1 MATGNRLS
9 TEIMIN
15 LAGNLTAKARQYGA
29 NMSQF
34 ARNHQKAMRLVKAT
48 TEAATRGLDT
58 LGNRYTAMIAGFAG
72 SAMMRE
78 FAQVDRRMTRI
89 GIAAEKTRDE
99 MAQMLNGIQD
109 AAIKFKVDDSELI
122 SAVEKV
128 GTVTGE
134 IDFGVKNKEMMA
146 ASIAASGSSGESIG
160 SLFSQFTKFDIKDE
174 NEALKAMDTL
184 NLLGK
189 EGAYELKDIA
199 EKATR
204 AMSLYSAAG
213 GRGVQGVKDVGV
225 ALESAVDA
233 TGNRDTAA
241 TAVENLIRDLQLPKV
256 VKTLRTNGIDVYG
269 KDGRMRSLPLLL
281 QEIARKS
288 GNRGAEEQNKRLI
301 EAGFNQD
308 SVMLLSSVTSG
319 KGAENLQRYMK
330 VVGDGKGIMKDAAYA
345 AQDFTS
351 AMQALETSWKKFSH
365 NQLAKPVQD
374 LADAINS
381 VDQNTVQNWLQVG
394 KYMAIALGGIIAIRK
409 TYQFGKT
416 IHDIMNPKG
425 KGKGIPSGIT
435 DVFGSGVMPVYVVNM
450 GSGGMNGNTGGLPD
464 TPDSSRN
471 PRNPRNPR
479 GPGNRGGKAGKGA
492 GIIAGALEFYD
503 FLTTQYALPGEV
515 DSLTKS
521 VAGDASASPW
531 EREFAQQ
538 SQNNQKALE
547 SVWRKVTDW
556 FDSLNGKNIGG
567 MPSWSGMQ
575 PSQLAPLLSQQL
587 QGEIRVVVEG
597 DARVKS
603 VRVDQP
609 GVRLSAQ
616 AGVTSVEQG

>member
-34 ARNHQKAMRLVKAT
+34 ARNHQKAMNLVKAT
-48 TEAATRGLDT
+48 TESATRGLDV

-160 SLFSQFTKFDIKDE
+160 SLFSQFTKFGIKDE

-213 GRGVQGVKDVGV
+213 GHGVQGVKDVGV

-241 TAVENLIRDLQLPKV
+241 TAVENFIKDLQKPKI
-256 VKTLRTNGIDVYG
+256 VKTLKRNGINVFDSEG
-269 KDGRMRSLPLLL
+269 HMRSLPLLL
-281 QEIARKS
+281 QEIAARS
-288 GNRGAEEQNKRLI
+288 GSKGSEIQSKRLE
-301 EAGFNQD
+301 EAGFLD
-308 SVMLLSSVTSG
+308 DATMLIKSVTSG
-319 KGAENLQRYMK
+319 KGAENLQRYMN

-365 NQLAKPVQD
+365 NQLAKPVQE

-394 KYMAIALGGIIAIRK
+394 KYMAIALGGIIAVRK

-425 KGKGIPSGIT
+425 KGKGIPGGIT
-435 DVFGSGVMPVYVVNM
+435 DIFGSGVMPVYVVNM
-450 GSGGMNGNTGGLPD
+450 GSGGMNCNTGGLPD
-464 TPDSSRN
+464 APDPSRN
-471 PRNPRNPR
+471 PRTPR
-479 GPGNRGGKAGKGA
+479 NRGGAAGKGA

-515 DSLTKS
+515 GSLTKS
-521 VAGDASASPW
+521 VAGATGASPW

-538 SQNNQKALE
+538 SQDNQKALE

-556 FDSLNGKNIGG
+556 FNSLGDKNIAD
-567 MPSWSGMQ
+567 PRPWAGMQ
-575 PSQLAPLLSQQL
+575 GTQNYPFLPQQL

>member
-34 ARNHQKAMRLVKAT
+34 ARNHQKAMNLVKAT
-48 TEAATRGLDT
+48 TESATRGLDV

-134 IDFGVKNKEMMA
+134 IDFGFKNKEMMA
-146 ASIAASGSSGESIG
+146 ASIAASGSSGEAIG
-160 SLFSQFTKFDIKDE
+160 SLFSQFTKFGIKDE
-174 NEALKAMDTL
+174 NDALKAMDTL

-241 TAVENLIRDLQLPKV
+241 TAVENFIKDLQKPKI
-256 VKTLRTNGIDVYG
+256 VKTLKRNGINVFDSEG
-269 KDGRMRSLPLLL
+269 HMRSLPLLL
-281 QEIARKS
+281 QEIAARS
-288 GNRGAEEQNKRLI
+288 GSKGSEIQSKRLE
-301 EAGFNQD
+301 EAGFLD
-308 SVMLLSSVTSG
+308 DATMLIKSVTSG
-319 KGAENLQRYMK
+319 KGAENLQRYMN

-365 NQLAKPVQD
+365 NQLAKPVQE

-394 KYMAIALGGIIAIRK
+394 KYMAIAVGGIIAIRK
-409 TYQFGKT
+409 TYQLGKT
-416 IHDIMNPKG
+416 LHDIMNPKG
-425 KGKGIPSGIT
+425 KGKGIPGGIT

-464 TPDSSRN
+464 TPDSS
-471 PRNPRNPR
+471 RNPRNPR

-521 VAGDASASPW
+521 VAGDASASPR

-538 SQNNQKALE
+538 SQDNQKALE

-556 FDSLNGKNIGG
+556 FSSLGDKNIAD
-567 MPSWSGMQ
+567 PRPWAGMQ
-575 PSQLAPLLSQQL
+575 GTQNYPFLPQQL

>member
-48 TEAATRGLDT
+48 TEAAGRGLDT
-58 LGNRYTAMIAGFAG
+58 LGNRYTAMIAGLGSSLTIKQVADFDAQMRRMGTDAQLTTEQVKTLHDKIRDVSNQKDIRIDASALGQGASELLGKTGDYQYVVDNLRNMGLMMQAFGVDGQVAAGLMAQFWEKNVRGADAVNNMMDRLYSQFAVG
-72 SAMMRE
+72 SVSVADVARAAPKLFSIIQDQGPEAIAQMGA
-78 FAQVDRRMTRI
+78 FAQVFAKNKGSI
-89 GIAAEKTRDE
+89 DE
-99 MAQMLNGIQD
+99 
-109 AAIKFKVDDSELI
+109 
-122 SAVEKV
+122 
-128 GTVTGE
+128 TVTS
-134 IDFGVKNKEMMA
+134 IQAMYASLSDKKNIE
-146 ASIAASGSSGESIG
+146 
-160 SLFSQFTKFDIKDE
+160 F
-174 NEALKAMDTL
+174 LK
-184 NLLGK
+184 K
-189 EGAYELKDIA
+189 
-199 EKATR
+199 
-204 AMSLYSAAG
+204 
-213 GRGVQGVKDVGV
+213 
-225 ALESAVDA
+225 
-233 TGNRDTAA
+233 
-241 TAVENLIRDLQLPKV
+241 
-256 VKTLRTNGIDVYG
+256 NGIDVFVKGTKDIKKPYELMMEILKRAKYDPLKLQDVFDLTGMQGIKALLNPENRQLMEQMIYG
-269 KDGRMRSLPLLL
+269 TIELGSTQKAA
-281 QEIARKS
+281 QT
-288 GNRGAEEQNKRLI
+288 NAE
-301 EAGFNQD
+301 GFNAAIQ
-308 SVMLLSSVTSG
+308 SLNNEWQRF
-319 KGAENLQRYMK
+319 AE
-330 VVGDGKGIMKDAAYA
+330 G
-345 AQDFTS
+345 
-351 AMQALETSWKKFSH
+351 
-365 NQLAKPVQD
+365 QLAKPVQD
-374 LADAINS
+374 LADALNS

-409 TYQFGKT
+409 TYRFGKT

-425 KGKGIPSGIT
+425 KGKGIPGGIT

-464 TPDSSRN
+464 APDSSRN

-515 DSLTKS
+515 HSLTKS
-521 VAGDASASPW
+521 VASDPNASPW

-538 SQNNQKALE
+538 SQDNQKALK

-556 FDSLNGKNIGG
+556 FDSLNGKSIGG
-567 MPSWSGMQ
+567 MPSWGGMQ

>member
-48 TEAATRGLDT
+48 TEAAGRGLDT
-58 LGNRYTAMIAGFAG
+58 LGNRYTAMIAGLGSSLTIKQVADFDAQMRRMGTDAQLTTEQVKTLHDKIRDVSNQKDIRIDASALGQGASELLGKTGDYQYVVDNLRNMGLFMQAFGVDGQVAAGLMAQFWEKNVRGADAVSNMMDRLYSQFAVG
-72 SAMMRE
+72 SVSVADVARAAPKLFSIIQDQGPEAIAQMGA
-78 FAQVDRRMTRI
+78 FAQVFAKNKGSI
-89 GIAAEKTRDE
+89 DE
-99 MAQMLNGIQD
+99 
-109 AAIKFKVDDSELI
+109 
-122 SAVEKV
+122 
-128 GTVTGE
+128 TVTSIQAMYASLSDKKNIE
-134 IDFGVKNKEMMA
+134 FLKKNGVDVFVK
-146 ASIAASGSSGESIG
+146 G
-160 SLFSQFTKFDIKDE
+160 TKDIK
-174 NEALKAMDTL
+174 KP
-184 NLLGK
+184 
-189 EGAYELKDIA
+189 YELMMEILKRAKYDPLKLQDVFDLTGMQGIKALLSPENRELLEKMIYGTIELGSTQKAAQTNA
-199 EKATR
+199 E
-204 AMSLYSAAG
+204 
-213 GRGVQGVKDVGV
+213 
-225 ALESAVDA
+225 
-233 TGNRDTAA
+233 
-241 TAVENLIRDLQLPKV
+241 
-256 VKTLRTNGIDVYG
+256 
-269 KDGRMRSLPLLL
+269 
-281 QEIARKS
+281 
-288 GNRGAEEQNKRLI
+288 
-301 EAGFNQD
+301 GFN
-308 SVMLLSSVTSG
+308 
-319 KGAENLQRYMK
+319 A
-330 VVGDGKGIMKDAAYA
+330 
-345 AQDFTS
+345 
-351 AMQALETSWKKFSH
+351 AMQSLNNEWQRFAEG
-365 NQLAKPVQD
+365 QLAKPVQD
-374 LADAINS
+374 LADALNS
-381 VDQNTVQNWLQVG
+381 VDQDTVQNWLQVG
-394 KYMAIALGGIIAIRK
+394 KYIAIALGGIIAIRK

-425 KGKGIPSGIT
+425 KGKGIPGGIT

-464 TPDSSRN
+464 APDSSRN

-503 FLTTQYALPGEV
+503 FLTTQYALPGEI
-515 DSLTKS
+515 DSLTKF
-521 VAGDASASPW
+521 VAGNASASPW

-538 SQNNQKALE
+538 SQDNQKALE

-556 FDSLNGKNIGG
+556 FNSLGDKNIAD
-567 MPSWSGMQ
+567 PRPWAGMQ
-575 PSQLAPLLSQQL
+575 PTQNYPFLPQQL

>member
-48 TEAATRGLDT
+48 TEAAGRGLDT
-58 LGNRYTAMIAGFAG
+58 LGNRYTAMIAGLGSSLTIKQVADFDAQMRRMGTDAQLTTEQVKTLHDKIRDVSNQKDIRIDASALGQGASELLGKTGDYQYVVDNLRNMGLMMQAFGVDGQVAAGLMAQFWEKNVRGADAVSNMMDRLYSQFAVG
-72 SAMMRE
+72 SVSVADVARAAPKLFSIIQDQGPEAIAQMGA
-78 FAQVDRRMTRI
+78 FAQVFAKNKGSI
-89 GIAAEKTRDE
+89 DE
-99 MAQMLNGIQD
+99 
-109 AAIKFKVDDSELI
+109 
-122 SAVEKV
+122 
-128 GTVTGE
+128 TVTSIQAMYASLSDKKNIE
-134 IDFGVKNKEMMA
+134 FLKKNGVDVFVK
-146 ASIAASGSSGESIG
+146 G
-160 SLFSQFTKFDIKDE
+160 TKDIK
-174 NEALKAMDTL
+174 KP
-184 NLLGK
+184 
-189 EGAYELKDIA
+189 YELMMEILKRAKYDPLKLQDVFDQTGMQGIKALLNPENRQLMEQMIYGTIELGSTQKAAQTNA
-199 EKATR
+199 E
-204 AMSLYSAAG
+204 
-213 GRGVQGVKDVGV
+213 
-225 ALESAVDA
+225 
-233 TGNRDTAA
+233 
-241 TAVENLIRDLQLPKV
+241 
-256 VKTLRTNGIDVYG
+256 
-269 KDGRMRSLPLLL
+269 
-281 QEIARKS
+281 
-288 GNRGAEEQNKRLI
+288 
-301 EAGFNQD
+301 GFN
-308 SVMLLSSVTSG
+308 
-319 KGAENLQRYMK
+319 A
-330 VVGDGKGIMKDAAYA
+330 
-345 AQDFTS
+345 
-351 AMQALETSWKKFSH
+351 AMQSLNNEWQRFAEG
-365 NQLAKPVQD
+365 QLAKPVQD
-374 LADAINS
+374 LADALNS

-425 KGKGIPSGIT
+425 KGKGIPGGIT

-450 GSGGMNGNTGGLPD
+450 GSGGMNGNTDGLPD

-479 GPGNRGGKAGKGA
+479 GPGNRGGKTGKGA

>member
-160 SLFSQFTKFDIKDE
+160 SLFSLFTKFSIKDE
-174 NEALKAMDTL
+174 NDALKAMDTL

-213 GRGVQGVKDVGV
+213 GRGWEGVKDVGV
-225 ALESAVDA
+225 VLESAVDA

-281 QEIARKS
+281 QEIAAKS
-288 GNRGAEEQNKRLI
+288 GNRGAEAQNKRLI

-319 KGAENLQRYMK
+319 KGAENLQRYME
-330 VVGDGKGIMKDAAYA
+330 VTGDGKGIMKDAAYA

-365 NQLAKPVQD
+365 HQLAKPVQD

-409 TYQFGKT
+409 TYKFGKT

-425 KGKGIPSGIT
+425 KGKGIPGGIT

-464 TPDSSRN
+464 APDS
-471 PRNPRNPR
+471 PRNPRNSR
-479 GPGNRGGKAGKGA
+479 NRGGKAGKGA

-503 FLTTQYALPGEV
+503 FLTTQYALPGEI

-521 VAGDASASPW
+521 VAGATGASPW

-538 SQNNQKALE
+538 SQDNQQALE

-556 FDSLNGKNIGG
+556 FDSLSEKNIGG
-567 MPSWSGMQ
+567 MPSWGGMQ
-575 PSQLAPLLSQQL
+575 PSQLAPYLSQQL

-603 VRVDQP
+603 VKVDQP

-616 AGVTSVEQG
+616 AGITSVEQG

>member
-1 MATGNRLS
+1 
-9 TEIMIN
+9 
-15 LAGNLTAKARQYGA
+15 
-29 NMSQF
+29 
-34 ARNHQKAMRLVKAT
+34 
-48 TEAATRGLDT
+48 
-58 LGNRYTAMIAGFAG
+58 
-72 SAMMRE
+72 
-78 FAQVDRRMTRI
+78 
-89 GIAAEKTRDE
+89 
-99 MAQMLNGIQD
+99 
-109 AAIKFKVDDSELI
+109 
-122 SAVEKV
+122 
-128 GTVTGE
+128 
-134 IDFGVKNKEMMA
+134 
-146 ASIAASGSSGESIG
+146 
-160 SLFSQFTKFDIKDE
+160 
-174 NEALKAMDTL
+174 
-184 NLLGK
+184 
-189 EGAYELKDIA
+189 
-199 EKATR
+199 
-204 AMSLYSAAG
+204 
-213 GRGVQGVKDVGV
+213 
-225 ALESAVDA
+225 
-233 TGNRDTAA
+233 
-241 TAVENLIRDLQLPKV
+241 
-256 VKTLRTNGIDVYG
+256 
-269 KDGRMRSLPLLL
+269 
-281 QEIARKS
+281 
-288 GNRGAEEQNKRLI
+288 
-301 EAGFNQD
+301 
-308 SVMLLSSVTSG
+308 MLLSSVTSG

-365 NQLAKPVQD
+365 HQLAKPVQD

-425 KGKGIPSGIT
+425 KGKGIPGGIT

-464 TPDSSRN
+464 TPDSS
-471 PRNPRNPR
+471 RNPRNPR

-515 DSLTKS
+515 DSLTKF

-538 SQNNQKALE
+538 SQDNQKALE

-556 FDSLNGKNIGG
+556 FNSLGDKNIAD
-567 MPSWSGMQ
+567 PRPWAGMQ
-575 PSQLAPLLSQQL
+575 PTQNYPFLPQQL

>member
-15 LAGNLTAKARQYGA
+15 LSGNLTAKARQYGA

-160 SLFSQFTKFDIKDE
+160 SLFSQFTKFGIKDE

-269 KDGRMRSLPLLL
+269 KDGRMRSLPILL

-319 KGAENLQRYMK
+319 KGAENLQRYIK

-394 KYMAIALGGIIAIRK
+394 KYMAIALGGIIAVRK
-409 TYQFGKT
+409 TYKFGKT

-425 KGKGIPSGIT
+425 KNKGIPSGIT

-464 TPDSSRN
+464 ARNSSRN
-471 PRNPRNPR
+471 PRGSQMPKLVTPQTVSGFNFLDMALSAFPKNKEEADALIARVQENN
-479 GPGNRGGKAGKGA
+479 NRPTVWTDIKNWFNS
-492 GIIAGALEFYD
+492 LE
-503 FLTTQYALPGEV
+503 
-515 DSLTKS
+515 K
-521 VAGDASASPW
+521 
-531 EREFAQQ
+531 
-538 SQNNQKALE
+538 
-547 SVWRKVTDW
+547 
-556 FDSLNGKNIGG
+556 KNIAD
-567 MPSWSGMQ
+567 PRPWAGMQ
-575 PSQLAPLLSQQL
+575 GTQNYPFLPQQL

>member
-146 ASIAASGSSGESIG
+146 ATIAASGSSGDAIG
-160 SLFSQFTKFDIKDE
+160 LLSSQFTKFDIRDE
-174 NEALKAMDTL
+174 SEALKAMDTL
-184 NLLGK
+184 NQLGK

-213 GRGVQGVKDVGV
+213 GRGWEGVKDVGV
-225 ALESAVDA
+225 VLESAVDA

-281 QEIARKS
+281 QEIAAKS
-288 GNRGAEEQNKRLI
+288 GNRGAEAQNKRLI

-330 VVGDGKGIMKDAAYA
+330 VTGDGKGIMKDAAYA

-365 NQLAKPVQD
+365 NQLAKPVQE

-425 KGKGIPSGIT
+425 KGKGIPGSIT

-450 GSGGMNGNTGGLPD
+450 GKGSPGNNNTDSLPD
-464 TPDSSRN
+464 TRTDKPGKDKTPNSRLVT
-471 PRNPRNPR
+471 
-479 GPGNRGGKAGKGA
+479 GQVAAG
-492 GIIAGALEFYD
+492 LNYLD
-503 FLTTQYALPGEV
+503 MLTAVFPETQE
-515 DSLTKS
+515 
-521 VAGDASASPW
+521 
-531 EREFAQQ
+531 EREALITKVQA
-538 SQNNQKALE
+538 NNNRPT
-547 SVWRKVTDW
+547 VWTDIKNW
-556 FDSLNGKNIGG
+556 FNSLNKKNIGG
-567 MPSWSGMQ
+567 MPSWAGMQ
-575 PSQLAPLLSQQL
+575 PSQLAPYLSQQL

-603 VRVDQP
+603 VKVDQP

-616 AGVTSVEQG
+616 AGITSVEQG

>member
-48 TEAATRGLDT
+48 TEAAGRSLDA
-58 LGNRYTAMIAGFAG
+58 LGNRYTGMIAGLGTSLTVRQVADFDAQMRRMGTDAQLTTEQVKTLHDKIRDVSNQKDIRIDASALGQGASELLGKTGDYQYVVDNLRNMGLIMQAFGVDGQVAAGLMAQFWEKNVRGADAVSNMMDRLYAQFAVG
-72 SAMMRE
+72 SVSVADVARVAPKLFSIIQDQGPEAIAQMGA
-78 FAQVDRRMTRI
+78 FAQVFAKNKGSI
-89 GIAAEKTRDE
+89 DE
-99 MAQMLNGIQD
+99 
-109 AAIKFKVDDSELI
+109 
-122 SAVEKV
+122 
-128 GTVTGE
+128 TVTSIQAMYASLSDKKNIE
-134 IDFGVKNKEMMA
+134 FLKKNGVDVFVK
-146 ASIAASGSSGESIG
+146 G
-160 SLFSQFTKFDIKDE
+160 TKDIK
-174 NEALKAMDTL
+174 KP
-184 NLLGK
+184 
-189 EGAYELKDIA
+189 YELMMEILKRAKYDPLKLQDVFDLTGMQGIKALLNPENRQLMEQMIYGTIELGSTQKAAQTNA
-199 EKATR
+199 E
-204 AMSLYSAAG
+204 
-213 GRGVQGVKDVGV
+213 
-225 ALESAVDA
+225 
-233 TGNRDTAA
+233 
-241 TAVENLIRDLQLPKV
+241 
-256 VKTLRTNGIDVYG
+256 
-269 KDGRMRSLPLLL
+269 
-281 QEIARKS
+281 
-288 GNRGAEEQNKRLI
+288 
-301 EAGFNQD
+301 GFN
-308 SVMLLSSVTSG
+308 
-319 KGAENLQRYMK
+319 A
-330 VVGDGKGIMKDAAYA
+330 
-345 AQDFTS
+345 
-351 AMQALETSWKKFSH
+351 AMQSLNNEWQRFAEG
-365 NQLAKPVQD
+365 QLAKPVQE
-374 LADAINS
+374 LADALNS

-425 KGKGIPSGIT
+425 KGKGIPGGIT

-464 TPDSSRN
+464 APDSSRN
-471 PRNPRNPR
+471 PRSPRKPR

-503 FLTTQYALPGEV
+503 FLTTQYALPGEI

-521 VAGDASASPW
+521 VAGATDASPW

-538 SQNNQKALE
+538 SQDNQQALE

-556 FDSLNGKNIGG
+556 FDSLSEKNIGG
-567 MPSWSGMQ
+567 MPSWGGMQ
-575 PSQLAPLLSQQL
+575 PSQLAPYLSQQL

-603 VRVDQP
+603 VKVDQP

-616 AGVTSVEQG
+616 AGITSVEQG

>member
-48 TEAATRGLDT
+48 TEAAGRGLDT
-58 LGNRYTAMIAGFAG
+58 LGNRYTAMIAGFGGGMTLKGLTDFDAQIRRAGTNAKLTDEQVSRLRKNIRETARMSDIRLSAQVLLEGQDALYGLTGKPEFVEKNIRNQGLATQAFGTAPQDVAALMAQMSEKQIEDPQEVEDMFDRFYHQFSIGSVGVDQLARVSAKLFSIYTGGGKEAMAQLGALEQMLAKTTG
-72 SAMMRE
+72 SADEAVTALNSIWSEVTRKDNIKFLKRNGVDVLDPVTGKPRLPYDVIRDVVRRAKFNEQNLQDVFGDTSMRGLRALSSE
-78 FAQVDRRMTRI
+78 EALQLTEKMIYAPVESGAMKK
-89 GIAAEKTRDE
+89 AAEKN
-99 MAQMLNGIQD
+99 AQSFQ
-109 AAIKFKVDDSELI
+109 
-122 SAVEKV
+122 
-128 GTVTGE
+128 
-134 IDFGVKNKEMMA
+134 
-146 ASIAASGSSGESIG
+146 
-160 SLFSQFTKFDIKDE
+160 
-174 NEALKAMDTL
+174 
-184 NLLGK
+184 
-189 EGAYELKDIA
+189 
-199 EKATR
+199 
-204 AMSLYSAAG
+204 
-213 GRGVQGVKDVGV
+213 
-225 ALESAVDA
+225 
-233 TGNRDTAA
+233 
-241 TAVENLIRDLQLPKV
+241 
-256 VKTLRTNGIDVYG
+256 
-269 KDGRMRSLPLLL
+269 
-281 QEIARKS
+281 
-288 GNRGAEEQNKRLI
+288 
-301 EAGFNQD
+301 
-308 SVMLLSSVTSG
+308 
-319 KGAENLQRYMK
+319 
-330 VVGDGKGIMKDAAYA
+330 
-345 AQDFTS
+345 S
-351 AMQALETSWKKFSH
+351 AMQSLKNEYEVFAEK
-365 NQLAKPVQD
+365 NLAKPVQD

-394 KYMAIALGGIIAIRK
+394 KYMAIAVGGIIAIRK

-416 IHDIMNPKG
+416 LHDIMNPKG
-425 KGKGIPSGIT
+425 KGKGIPGGIT

-464 TPDSSRN
+464 TPDSS
-471 PRNPRNPR
+471 RNPRNPR

-515 DSLTKS
+515 DSLTKF

-538 SQNNQKALE
+538 SQDNQKALE

-556 FDSLNGKNIGG
+556 FNSLGDKNIAD
-567 MPSWSGMQ
+567 PRPWAGMQ
-575 PSQLAPLLSQQL
+575 PTQNYPFLPQQL

>member
-9 TEIMIN
+9 TEILIN

-34 ARNHQKAMRLVKAT
+34 ARNHQKAMNLVKAT
-48 TEAATRGLDT
+48 TEAATRGLDV

-109 AAIKFKVDDSELI
+109 AAIKFKVDDSELV

-128 GTVTGE
+128 GTMTGE

-160 SLFSQFTKFDIKDE
+160 SLFSQFTKFGIKDE
-174 NEALKAMDTL
+174 NDALKAMDTL

-213 GRGVQGVKDVGV
+213 GRGVQGVRDVGV

-269 KDGRMRSLPLLL
+269 KDGRMRSLPILL

-365 NQLAKPVQD
+365 HQLAKPVQD

-394 KYMAIALGGIIAIRK
+394 KYMAIAVGGIIAIRK
-409 TYQFGKT
+409 TYQLGKT
-416 IHDIMNPKG
+416 LHDIMNPNG
-425 KGKGIPSGIT
+425 KGKGIPGAIT
-435 DVFGSGVMPVYVVNM
+435 DVFGSGVIPVYVVNM
-450 GSGGMNGNTGGLPD
+450 GSFGPGKDGGLPD
-464 TPDSSRN
+464 LPDLPELPENSGGSGN
-471 PRNPRNPR
+471 GR
-479 GPGNRGGKAGKGA
+479 GRFIGKILGPVLGA
-492 GIIAGALEFYD
+492 MAVKERLET
-503 FLTTQYALPGEV
+503 LYALPDET

-521 VAGDASASPW
+521 VAADPSASQW

-538 SQNNQKALE
+538 SQDNQKALE

-556 FDSLNGKNIGG
+556 FSSLGDKNIAD
-567 MPSWSGMQ
+567 PRPWAAMQ
-575 PSQLAPLLSQQL
+575 GTQNYPFLPQQL

>member
-15 LAGNLTAKARQYGA
+15 LAGNLTAKVRQYGA

-48 TEAATRGLDT
+48 TEAAGRGLDT
-58 LGNRYTAMIAGFAG
+58 LGNRYTAMIAGFGGGMTLKGLTDFDAQIRRAGTNAKLTDEQVSRLRKNIRETARMSDIRLSAQVLLEGQDALYGLTGKPEFVEKNIRNQGLATQAFGTAPQDVAALMAQMSEKQIEDPQEVEDMFDRFYHQFSIGSVGVDQLARVSAKLFSIYTGGGKEAMAQLGALEQMLAKTTG
-72 SAMMRE
+72 SADEAVTALNSIWSEVTRKDNIKFLKRNGVDVLDPVTGKPRLPYDVIRDVVRRAKFNEQNLQDVFGDTSMRGLRALSSE
-78 FAQVDRRMTRI
+78 EALQLTEKMIYAPVESGAMKK
-89 GIAAEKTRDE
+89 AAEKN
-99 MAQMLNGIQD
+99 AQSFQ
-109 AAIKFKVDDSELI
+109 
-122 SAVEKV
+122 
-128 GTVTGE
+128 
-134 IDFGVKNKEMMA
+134 
-146 ASIAASGSSGESIG
+146 
-160 SLFSQFTKFDIKDE
+160 
-174 NEALKAMDTL
+174 
-184 NLLGK
+184 
-189 EGAYELKDIA
+189 
-199 EKATR
+199 
-204 AMSLYSAAG
+204 
-213 GRGVQGVKDVGV
+213 
-225 ALESAVDA
+225 
-233 TGNRDTAA
+233 
-241 TAVENLIRDLQLPKV
+241 
-256 VKTLRTNGIDVYG
+256 
-269 KDGRMRSLPLLL
+269 
-281 QEIARKS
+281 
-288 GNRGAEEQNKRLI
+288 
-301 EAGFNQD
+301 
-308 SVMLLSSVTSG
+308 
-319 KGAENLQRYMK
+319 
-330 VVGDGKGIMKDAAYA
+330 
-345 AQDFTS
+345 S
-351 AMQALETSWKKFSH
+351 AMQSLKNEYEVFAEK
-365 NQLAKPVQD
+365 NLAKPVQD

-394 KYMAIALGGIIAIRK
+394 KYMAIAVGGIIAIRK

-416 IHDIMNPKG
+416 LHDIMNPKG
-425 KGKGIPSGIT
+425 KGKGIPGGIT

-464 TPDSSRN
+464 TPDSS
-471 PRNPRNPR
+471 RNPRNPR

-515 DSLTKS
+515 DSLTKF

-538 SQNNQKALE
+538 SQDNQKALE

-556 FDSLNGKNIGG
+556 FNSLGDKNIAD
-567 MPSWSGMQ
+567 PRPWAGMQ
-575 PSQLAPLLSQQL
+575 PTQNYPFLPQQL

>member
-1 MATGNRLS
+1 MSNKLS
-9 TEIMIN
+9 TEILIN
-15 LAGNLTAKARQYGA
+15 LTGNLTAKARQYGA

-48 TEAATRGLDT
+48 TESATRGLDM

-160 SLFSQFTKFDIKDE
+160 SLFSQFTKFGIKDE

-189 EGAYELKDIA
+189 EGAYELKDFA

-204 AMSLYSAAG
+204 GMSLYAAAG
-213 GRGVQGVKDVGV
+213 GYGVQGVKDFGV
-225 ALESAVDA
+225 VLESAVDA

-241 TAVENLIRDLQLPKV
+241 TAVENFIKDLQKPGV
-256 VKTLRTNGIDVYG
+256 VKVLEHNGINVFDNKG
-269 KDGRMRSLPLLL
+269 KIRSLPVLL
-281 QEIARKS
+281 QEIAARS
-288 GNRGAEEQNKRLI
+288 GSKGAKEQSKRLD
-301 EAGFNQD
+301 EAGFLD
-308 SVMLLSSVTSG
+308 DATMLIKAVTSG

-351 AMQALETSWKKFSH
+351 SMQALETSWKKFSH
-365 NQLAKPVQD
+365 NQLAKPVQE

-381 VDQNTVQNWLQVG
+381 VNQNTVQNWLQVA
-394 KYMAIALGGIIAIRK
+394 KYMAIAVGGIIAVRK
-409 TYQFGKT
+409 TYKLGKT

-425 KGKGIPSGIT
+425 KGKGIPGSIT

-450 GSGGMNGNTGGLPD
+450 GSGGMNGNTSGLPD
-464 TPDSSRN
+464 APDSSRN
-471 PRNPRNPR
+471 PR
-479 GPGNRGGKAGKGA
+479 GPKTPTLVTPQTVSGFNLLDMALSAFPKNKEEADALIARVQENNNRPTVWTDIKNWFNSLEKKN
-492 GIIAGALEFYD
+492 IAA
-503 FLTTQYALPGEV
+503 P
-515 DSLTKS
+515 
-521 VAGDASASPW
+521 SPW
-531 EREFAQQ
+531 DVLQ
-538 SQNNQKALE
+538 STQN
-547 SVWRKVTDW
+547 
-556 FDSLNGKNIGG
+556 
-567 MPSWSGMQ
+567 
-575 PSQLAPLLSQQL
+575 APFVPQQL

-616 AGVTSVEQG
+616 AGVTSV